1 MKKTTKT
8 KKCPACETRN
18 KLDAKECVSKT
29 CDYVFPKAEPK
40 MKVCDKCDGYNPLGA
55 KVCQHCGEEFGIKFE
70 ILAKDIHRDGIKSMG
85 ETLTE
90 EEAQEGKKFQDMY
103 IIL

>member
-1 MKKTTKT
+1 M
-8 KKCPACETRN
+8 
-18 KLDAKECVSKT
+18 SKT

-85 ETLTE
+85 KLLLKKKPKR
-90 EEAQEGKKFQDMY
+90 GKVSRHVYNFITTDTDPV
-103 IIL
+103 LCRF